1 MKIDKEFAD
10 LIPPLT
16 EEEYKGL
23 ETSILN
29 EGCRDAL
36 VVWNDTLVDGHNR

>member
-1 MKIDKEFAD
+1 MVIDEEFKQ

-23 ETSILN
+23 EASIIS

-36 VVWNDTLVDGHNR
+36 IVW